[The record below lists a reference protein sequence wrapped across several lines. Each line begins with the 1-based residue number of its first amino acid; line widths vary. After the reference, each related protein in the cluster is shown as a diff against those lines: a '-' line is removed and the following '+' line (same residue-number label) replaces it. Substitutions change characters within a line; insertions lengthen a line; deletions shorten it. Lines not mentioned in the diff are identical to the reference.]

1 MASGSEAARRGW
13 YHGWNIVAVAM
24 LAQVAANGLTYNAF
38 SLFLKDWSADLHAP
52 KSQLQLAIAA
62 MGLFAALLSPL
73 VGGWADKYPPRRLF
87 GLGLLGMAL
96 FYLAVSFA
104 QAPWQLIA
112 LYAFLVPLALGCS
125 TALVAN
131 SVIAKWFVKS
141 RGLALGLS
149 AFGIGLA
156 GVFLPPLI
164 AYLLPLIGW
173 RAVWRAGAAIVALIV
188 APLVVMVVRTK
199 PSERDGLDY
208 IAGAADGHA
217 SGHVH
222 GHGGGKGIGW
232 RAVFAR
238 RNFWILVATYLP
250 IMMLQGGIGNNLAP
264 IALAQGLSQQ
274 TAGNLMSAFAFA
286 HVVATLALGLIS
298 DRFGNRLALAGLALI
313 VAVGGALV
321 AFGSGLPV
329 LTVGTILAGFGGGV
343 FTLLAAGI
351 AVEFGAEATG
361 QAFGLAMFF
370 LPIGALAPF
379 IIALSKEK
387 TGSYAPALLGLAA
400 LVVVA
405 SVLALLLRERRG
417 GHRTDAER
425 AAAAEEAV
433 STPT

>member
-1 MASGSEAARRGW
+1 LGW

-52 KSQLQLAIAA
+52 KSKLQLAIAA
-62 MGLFAALLSPL
+62 MGTFAALVSPL

-87 GLGLLGMAL
+87 GVGLLGMAL

-104 QAPWQLIA
+104 QASWQLIA

-131 SVIAKWFVKS
+131 SVIAKWFVKR
-141 RGLALGLS
+141 RGLALGLG

-173 RAVWRAGAAIVALIV
+173 RAVWRGGAVIVALIV
-188 APLVVMVVRTK
+188 APIVVMVVRTS
-199 PSERDGLDY
+199 PTERDGLDY
-208 IAGAADGHA
+208 VSGAADGNSA
-217 SGHVH
+217 HVH

-264 IALAQGLSQQ
+264 IALSQGFSQQ

-286 HVVATLALGLIS
+286 HVVATLALGMIS
-298 DRFGNRLALAGLALI
+298 DRFGNRLGLAGLALL

-321 AFGSGLPV
+321 ALVPGLPG
-329 LTVGTILAGFGGGV
+329 LTTGAILAGFGGGV

-351 AVEFGAEATG
+351 AVEFGAAATG

-387 TGSYAPALLGLAA
+387 TESYAPALLGLAA
-400 LVVVA
+400 LVVAA
-405 SVLALLLRERRG
+405 SVLALFLRERRG

-425 AAAAEEAV
+425 AAAVDEVV